1 MQIHSDLSGL
11 PGFERAVVTIGTF
24 DGVHMGHQAILANLK
39 AEAGKINGES
49 VVITFHPHPRKVLA
63 TARTPLLLNTLKE
76 KTELLKG
83 LGIDHLVV
91 VPFNMEFA
99 ALSAREYAEDFLL
112 KKIKPHTLI
121 IGYDH
126 HFGHDREG
134 NFNLLAEYAATG
146 AFELVQIPEKVIEH
160 ITISSTRIRNALLA
174 GNTILAAELLGYDYF
189 FSGTVVH
196 GNQRGRTIGFPTA
209 NLDLGEP
216 DKLVPGNGVYIVTA
230 ELNGAEHQGMMN
242 IGVRP
247 TVEGNGRLTIEV
259 HLLNFDA
266 DIYDEVLTVRLK
278 ARLRNERKFESFQE
292 LKEQLFSD
300 RAAAEAYF
308 NRQ

>member
-1 MQIHSDLSGL
+1 MQIHRDLLEL
-11 PGFERAVVTIGTF
+11 PDFDRGVVTIGTF
-24 DGVHMGHQAILANLK
+24 DGVHIGHQTVLANLK
-39 AEAGKINGES
+39 AEAEKVNGQS
-49 VVITFHPHPRKVLA
+49 VVVTFHPHPRKVLA
-63 TARTPLLLNTLKE
+63 TARTPLLLNSLEE
-76 KTELLKG
+76 KTALLES

-134 NFNLLAEYAATG
+134 NFNLLAEYAAKG
-146 AFELVQIPEKVIEH
+146 AFELVQIPEKEIEH
-160 ITISSTRIRNALLA
+160 ITISSTRIRNALMA

-189 FSGTVVH
+189 FSGTVVR
-196 GNQRGRTIGFPTA
+196 GDQRGRTIGFPTA
-209 NLDLGEP
+209 NLEISET
-216 DKLVPGNGVYIVTA
+216 DKLIPGNGVYIVTA
-230 ELNGAEHQGMMN
+230 ELNGVVHHGMMN

-247 TVEGNGRLTIEV
+247 TVGGDGKLTIEV

-292 LKEQLFSD
+292 LKEQLFND
-300 RAAAEAYF
+300 RAAAEAF
-308 NRQ
+308 FSRQ

>member
-1 MQIHSDLSGL
+1 MQIHRDLSGL
-11 PGFERAVVTIGTF
+11 PGFDRAVVTIGTF
-24 DGVHMGHQAILANLK
+24 DGVHIGHRSILMNLK
-39 AEAGKINGES
+39 TEAEQLNGQS
-49 VVITFHPHPRKVLA
+49 VVVTFHPHPRKVLA
-63 TARTPLLLNTLKE
+63 TARSPLLLNTLGE
-76 KTELLKG
+76 KIALLEA

-91 VPFNMEFA
+91 VPFDRAFA
-99 ALSAREYAEDFLL
+99 ALSAREYAEDFLV
-112 KKIKPHTLI
+112 KKIRPHTLI

-134 NFNLLAEYAATG
+134 NFSLLAEYAAKG
-146 AFELVQIPEKVIEH
+146 AFELVQIPEKVIEN

-189 FSGTVVH
+189 FSGTVVK
-196 GNQRGRTIGFPTA
+196 GDQRGRTIGFPTA
-209 NLDLGEP
+209 NLDTGEP
-216 DKLVPGNGVYIVTA
+216 DKLIPGNGVYIVTA
-230 ELNGAEHQGMMN
+230 ELNGVVHQGMMN

-247 TVEGNGRLTIEV
+247 TVAGDGKLTIEV
-259 HLLNFDA
+259 HLLHFDQ

-278 ARLRNERKFESFQE
+278 ARLRNERKFESFQQ

-300 RAAAEAYF
+300 RAAAETYF

>member
-1 MQIHSDLSGL
+1 MQIHRDLLKL
-11 PGFERAVVTIGTF
+11 PGFERAVATIGTF
-24 DGVHMGHQAILANLK
+24 DGVHLGHRAILANLK
-39 AEAGKINGES
+39 AEAEKINGES
-49 VVITFHPHPRKVLA
+49 VVITFHPHPRRVLA
-63 TARTPLLLNTLKE
+63 TARSPLLLNTLEE
-76 KTELLKG
+76 KTQLLEA

-91 VPFNMEFA
+91 VPFNIEFA

-112 KKIKPHTLI
+112 KKVKPHTLI

-134 NFNLLAEYAATG
+134 NFNLLAEYAAQG

-196 GNQRGRTIGFPTA
+196 GDQRGRTIGFPTA
-209 NLDLGEP
+209 NMDIGEP

-230 ELNGAEHQGMMN
+230 ELNGTVHQGMMN

-247 TVEGNGRLTIEV
+247 TAGGNGRLTIEV

-266 DIYDEVLTVRLK
+266 DIYDELLTVRLK
-278 ARLRNERKFESFQE
+278 TRLRNERKFESFQE
-292 LKEQLFSD
+292 LKEQLYSD
-300 RAAAEAYF
+300 RAATEAYF
-308 NRQ
+308 TRQ